1 MRAFFIFVLLSSFG
15 PASSA
20 ESVCFGSTNNGRL
33 EGGVKLP
40 SSGPNFESYGGIP
53 ELAGRTYVHEK
64 VRDILVAA
72 FNRLEVEA
80 PGKVFKYAETGA
92 KSGGSFPP
100 HKTHQNGLSVDLM
113 VPVTDPSG
121 QSVHLP
127 THPLNRY
134 GYDIEFD
141 RNGRYGEYRID
152 YEALGALIVAL
163 HKSAESQGIKIRQ
176 VLFDPELQ
184 PHLYESSH
192 GNYIRNHI
200 RIPPKRSWVRHDE
213 HIHVDFSLD
222 CRAL

>member
-1 MRAFFIFVLLSSFG
+1 MRALLLFILLTLSG
-15 PASSA
+15 TESSA
-20 ESVCFGSTNNGRL
+20 ESVCFGSTSQGRL

-40 SSGPNFESYGGIP
+40 SSGPNFVSYGSIP

-64 VRDILVAA
+64 VRDVLVAA
-72 FNRLEVEA
+72 FKLLESEE
-80 PGKVFKYAETGA
+80 PGKVFKYAETG
-92 KSGGSFPP
+92 KESGGSFPP

-113 VPVTDPSG
+113 VPVTNSSG

-141 RNGRYGEYRID
+141 RDGRYGEYKID
-152 YEALGALIVAL
+152 YEALGALIVAM
-163 HKSAESQGIKIRQ
+163 HKAAQSRGIRIWR

-184 PHLYESSH
+184 PQLYASSH
-192 GNYIRNHI
+192 GDYIRSHI
-200 RIPPKRSWVRHDE
+200 RLSQRSSWVRHDE
-213 HIHVDFSLD
+213 HIHVDFIVE